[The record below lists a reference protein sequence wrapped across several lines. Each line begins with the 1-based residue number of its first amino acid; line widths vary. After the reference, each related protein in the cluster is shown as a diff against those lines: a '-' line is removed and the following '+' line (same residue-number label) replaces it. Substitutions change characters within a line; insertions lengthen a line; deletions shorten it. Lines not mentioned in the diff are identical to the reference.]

1 MKDEISAALL
11 SARKASGLTQKELA
25 AKSGVDEAA
34 ISHYENARREPTI
47 KNLHAIADALGV
59 SLDSLTGGK
68 HVTTAKID
76 SAKRHL
82 VVAAENLPSGGASLS
97 EVAAA
102 RRSVKKAS
110 KDLGGCK

>member
-1 MKDEISAALL
+1 MKDEISTALL
-11 SARKASGLTQKELA
+11 SARKASGLTQKQLA
-25 AKSGVDEAA
+25 EVCGVDEAA

-47 KNLHAIADALGV
+47 KNLSAIAAALGV
-59 SLDSLTGGK
+59 SLDSLTGGR

-82 VVAAENLPSGGASLS
+82 VVAAESLPKGATKGD
-97 EVAAA
+97 VATA
-102 RRSVKKAS
+102 RRRVKQAS